1 MPQEDTAPLI
11 TEVDLFAG
19 TKFTVV
25 DLEWDVQALPD
36 GPTINLND
44 SVQKVYESLLEL
56 NPNVFKDRTNFTGC
70 SYFCRGKWPLTR
82 AGEAMK
88 GIGYL

>member
-1 MPQEDTAPLI
+1 MKATLMPQEDTAPLI
-11 TEVDLFAG
+11 TEVALFAG

-25 DLEWDVQALPD
+25 DLEWNVQALPD

-56 NPNVFKDRTNFTGC
+56 NPKYDADF
-70 SYFCRGKWPLTR
+70 
-82 AGEAMK
+82 
-88 GIGYL
+88 